1 MTRRQIVTTLIFTVA
16 LIGAGSVGAAASQ
29 KPAVE
34 EPGAIRGVVTRVGTK
49 EPLNGAQV
57 TLQGGAANP
66 QAIQILVNTAASQG
80 IVVKPEPG
88 ASTSQIIQAL
98 SNAAI
103 ARGFPLTTSN
113 LYTQLASLSGKTPPT
128 TTTDQRRAIS
138 LQGCQPGHLHRPRPE
153 GRLLWEIRRRS
164 QPAHGSDRRR
174 C

>member
-1 MTRRQIVTTLIFTVA
+1 KQGGRSMTRRQIVTTLIFIA
-16 LIGAGSVGAAASQ
+16 AGSSVGTAASQ

-34 EPGAIRGVVTRVGTK
+34 EPGAIRGVVTRAGTI

-66 QAIQILVNTAASQG
+66 QAIQVLLNTAASQG

-98 SNAAI
+98 SNADI

-113 LYTQLASLSGKTPPT
+113 LYTQLSSLSGKTPPT
-128 TTTDQRRAIS
+128 TTTD
-138 LQGCQPGHLHRPRPE
+138 
-153 GRLLWEIRRRS
+153 
-164 QPAHGSDRRR
+164 
-174 C
+174 